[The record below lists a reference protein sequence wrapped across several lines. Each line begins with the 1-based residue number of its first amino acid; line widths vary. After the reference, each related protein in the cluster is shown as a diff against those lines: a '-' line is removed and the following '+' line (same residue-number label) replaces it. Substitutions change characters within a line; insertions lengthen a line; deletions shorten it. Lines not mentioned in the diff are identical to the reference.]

1 MSEDALVMLIA
12 AFWVMVAVAIYQRLF
27 VIRPLRRKLDRI
39 LESALHRSVGDPA
52 IHHAKPAEDAH
63 EMRKVRARL
72 QVLERLAIE
81 KDDHLTRQI
90 EELRDR

>member
-12 AFWVMVAVAIYQRLF
+12 AFWAMLAVVIYQRLF

-39 LESALHRSVGDPA
+39 LESALNRSAGGPVLPQSM
-52 IHHAKPAEDAH
+52 PPEDES
-63 EMRKVRARL
+63 EMRKIRARL
-72 QVLERLAIE
+72 QVLERLAVE

>member
-12 AFWVMVAVAIYQRLF
+12 AFWVMLAVAVYQRLF

-39 LESALHRSVGDPA
+39 LEAALDRSSSGPA
-52 IHHAKPAEDAH
+52 VLRSKPAEDED
-63 EMRKVRARL
+63 EMRKIRARL
-72 QVLERLAIE
+72 QVLERLAVE

-90 EELRDR
+90 EQLRER

>member
-1 MSEDALVMLIA
+1 MLIA
-12 AFWVMVAVAIYQRLF
+12 AFWAMLAVVIYQRLF
-27 VIRPLRRKLDRI
+27 VIRPLRKKLDGI
-39 LESALHRSVGDPA
+39 LEAALNRSPGGPPLRQA
-52 IHHAKPAEDAH
+52 TPAEDDH
-63 EMRKVRARL
+63 EMRKIRARL

>member
-12 AFWVMVAVAIYQRLF
+12 AFWAMLAVAIYQRLF
-27 VIRPLRRKLDRI
+27 VIRPLRKKLDRI
-39 LESALHRSVGDPA
+39 LEAGLNRSTGGPVLPQA
-52 IHHAKPAEDAH
+52 QPAEDDH
-63 EMRKVRARL
+63 EMRKIRARL